1 MSDHLTLTSHPAW
14 TKFQSVPPGMS
25 FFFEPDFDP
34 STTTCDKLQFIMKH
48 FGLKAPLR
56 NSSVKKQEL
65 MANFKKELIPII
77 WPFIREPDPQTVN
90 AIAVDKTDR
99 PKLNL
104 EDESTT
110 KKVLYEELKMLVP
123 SLRGTA
129 SMDRTELAR
138 LYRSSVSLEQPGSA
152 GDALTLASSSTKN
165 HANSM
170 NARYITKPSIWRHEE
185 LLRKRRDDI

>member
-1 MSDHLTLTSHPAW
+1 
-14 TKFQSVPPGMS
+14 
-25 FFFEPDFDP
+25 
-34 STTTCDKLQFIMKH
+34 MKH